1 MKVGSV
7 TDFSSRLS
15 RGEARRNAIME
26 AARDIF
32 LERGFGAATVEEIV
46 RRAGGSRATLY
57 EHFSN
62 KEGLFAAII
71 ARVCDSIV
79 EPLVAQND
87 TPRDFEDMLHVIG
100 HRYLQALMNPVGL
113 ALYRLVVGES
123 TRFPELGRKVY
134 AAGPETAARE
144 LAAYFRREASRSD
157 LSIADADLA
166 ARHFLELVKGDLHSR
181 ALLGV
186 ETEPP
191 LEAIDAC
198 VRQAVRT
205 FLYGI
210 RSIWRAH

>member
-1 MKVGSV
+1 MKSASV
-7 TDFSSRLS
+7 TDISARPS
-15 RGEARRNAIME
+15 RGEARRAAIMD
-26 AARDIF
+26 AARDVF

-57 EHFSN
+57 EQFGN

-71 ARVCDSIV
+71 SGVCDSIV
-79 EPLVAQND
+79 EPLVAQTD
-87 TPRDFEDMLHVIG
+87 MPRDVETMLHAIG

-113 ALYRLVVGES
+113 ALYRLVVGEG

-144 LAAYFRREASRSD
+144 LAGYFRREATRND
-157 LSIADADLA
+157 LSIADPDLA
-166 ARHFLELVKGDLHSR
+166 ARHFLELVKGDLHAR

-186 ETEPP
+186 EAEPSP
-191 LEAIDAC
+191 EAIDAC
-198 VRQAVRT
+198 VRQGVRT

-210 RSIWRAH
+210 RSIWRAN